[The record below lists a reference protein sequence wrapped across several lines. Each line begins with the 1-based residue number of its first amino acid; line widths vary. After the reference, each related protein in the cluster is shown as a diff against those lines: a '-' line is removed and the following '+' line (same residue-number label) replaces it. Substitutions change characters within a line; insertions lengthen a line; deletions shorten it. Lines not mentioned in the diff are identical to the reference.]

1 MRHRTLYRASI
12 LAVLIALPVSAA
24 AQTGTV
30 EQKAE
35 QAADKVKEA
44 ARSAKTEMSDS
55 WLTAKTKIALFA
67 DERVSGTQVKVET
80 VQGVV
85 TLRGKVDSEDAKAA
99 ADSIAKSTDGVTGV
113 KNDLQVVPP
122 TARKTVDANDQDIS
136 KTVQAR
142 LSKDPQLKKVD
153 VRSDDRVVTLTGEV
167 PSVVASAKASELAR
181 QVPGV
186 RSVKN
191 ELTFTR
197 SSGLG
202 AAGR

>member
-1 MRHRTLYRASI
+1 MRLFTLCRASM
-12 LAVLIALPVSAA
+12 LAVLIALPVSAT
-24 AQTGTV
+24 AQSGTV
-30 EQKAE
+30 EQKAA
-35 QAADKVKEA
+35 QATDKLKEA

-55 WLTAKTKIALFA
+55 WLTAKTKIALLA

-80 VQGVV
+80 IKGMVI
-85 TLRGKVDSEDAKAA
+85 LRGKVDSEDAKAA
-99 ADSIAKSTDGVTGV
+99 ADSIATGIDGVAGV

-122 TARKTVDANDQDIS
+122 TARKMVDASDKDIA
-136 KTVQAR
+136 KTVHAR

-167 PSVVASAKASELAR
+167 PSIVASAKASELAG

-191 ELTFTR
+191 ELTWSR
-197 SSGLG
+197 SSDLG
-202 AAGR
+202 SARR